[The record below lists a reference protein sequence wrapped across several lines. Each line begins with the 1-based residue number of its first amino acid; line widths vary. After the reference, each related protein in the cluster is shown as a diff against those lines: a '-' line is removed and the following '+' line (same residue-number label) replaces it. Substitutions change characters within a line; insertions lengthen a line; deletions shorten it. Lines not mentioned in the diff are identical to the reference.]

1 MNSTNGSKVDGE
13 EANDGKDYLL
23 KDGSALSIGKTRL
36 TVTLK
41 INEK

>member
-13 EANDGKDYLL
+13 EANDGKDYIL
-23 KDGSALSIGKTRL
+23 KGGSVLVIGRTRL
-36 TVTLK
+36 TVSLK